1 MKKRLRRKLH
11 RKEFTQWII
20 CFSWNGSDSELSE
33 EAFWES
39 FISFSESQG
48 LLTGGTVSKQRGD
61 VLSEHCER
69 HGRHRRCVNRLTNQH
84 REEIIRFMSEVLLVK
99 ELHVSD
105 ILDMN
110 KKSTWKI
117 IGLDDV

>member
-1 MKKRLRRKLH
+1 MKKRLRRKLN

-33 EAFWES
+33 EAFWET
-39 FISFSESQG
+39 FISFIESQG
-48 LLTGGTVSKQRGD
+48 LLAGGTVTKQRGD

-69 HGRHRRCVNRLTNQH
+69 KGRHTRCVNRLSNQH
-84 REEIIRFMSEVLLVK
+84 REKIIRFMSEVLLVN
-99 ELHVSD
+99 ELQVSD

-110 KKSTWKI
+110 KKSTWEI
-117 IGLDDV
+117 IGIKDV